1 MVLYFKKM
9 NFILENFYCWTRT
22 KNEESTPPSQK
33 VDDINT
39 KIKPELTCAGC
50 FKYIELMDEFTQITK
65 IGKNYFGVC
74 SDECYKH
81 WLRSPGAQTLAPIS
95 NYEVYI
101 ANLNRDAANQE

>member
-1 MVLYFKKM
+1 MVFYFKKM
-9 NFILENFYCWTRT
+9 NFIVENFYCWTRPKKKELEKPK
-22 KNEESTPPSQK
+22 KNEFN
-33 VDDINT
+33 I

-50 FKYIELMDEFTQITK
+50 FKCIESMDEFTQITK

-101 ANLNRDAANQE
+101 TNLNKDAANQE